1 MNKLLPAAA
10 VTAAVIGMELAGTGG
25 AATALADPEDDDIIA
40 DQLCPFRNVIDRL
53 GGDDQ
58 CDPGW
63 NNDTNNG
70 GGGLFY
76 NNGMPCDSVA
86 FQNPACNPTVNVNV
100 NREGEVTHNVNVD
113 GDHP

>member
-1 MNKLLPAAA
+1 MNKYIQLAA
-10 VTAAVIGMELAGTGG
+10 VTATVIGMELAGMSG
-25 AATALADPEDDDIIA
+25 ATQALADPEDEDIIA

-58 CDPGW
+58 CDPRY
-63 NNDTNNG
+63 NNG
-70 GGGLFY
+70 DNNGGGLFY

-100 NREGEVTHNVNVD
+100 NHEGEVTHNVNVN
-113 GDHP
+113 GEPPR

>member
-1 MNKLLPAAA
+1 MAA
-10 VTAAVIGMELAGTGG
+10 TVIGMEFAGLGG
-25 AATALADPEDDDIIA
+25 ATQALADPEDEDIIA

-58 CDPGW
+58 CDPDW
-63 NNDTNNG
+63 NNNDNN

-86 FQNPACNPTVNVNV
+86 FPNPACNPTVNVNV
-100 NREGEVTHNVNVD
+100 NHEGEVTHNVNVN
-113 GDHP
+113 GEPPK

>member
-1 MNKLLPAAA
+1 MAVAA
-10 VTAAVIGMELAGTGG
+10 TVIGMEFAGLGG
-25 AATALADPEDDDIIA
+25 ATQALADPEDEDIIA

-58 CDPGW
+58 CDPDW
-63 NNDTNNG
+63 NNNDNN

-86 FQNPACNPTVNVNV
+86 FPNPACNPTVNVNV
-100 NREGEVTHNVNVD
+100 NHEGEVTHNVNVN
-113 GDHP
+113 GEPPK

>member
-1 MNKLLPAAA
+1 MNKFIHAAA
-10 VTAAVIGMELAGTGG
+10 VTATVIGMELAGLSG
-25 AATALADPEDDDIIA
+25 AAQALADPEDEDIIA

-58 CDPGW
+58 CDPGY
-63 NNDTNNG
+63 NNDGNN

-86 FQNPACNPTVNVNV
+86 FPNPACNPTVNVNV
-100 NREGEVTHNVNVD
+100 NHEGEVTHNVNVN
-113 GDHP
+113 GEPPR